1 MTFFQDYGEE
11 TEQPASTA
19 GASARCSKM
28 QHQHT
33 VTPLP
38 DFKRPY
44 TEELSSQGLAPQER
58 PLFSF
63 LINVS
68 AKRVGTLI
76 KIG

>member
-1 MTFFQDYGEE
+1 MTEFCQNLPKSIILGFQ
-11 TEQPASTA
+11 AS
-19 GASARCSKM
+19 
-28 QHQHT
+28 
-33 VTPLP
+33 V
-38 DFKRPY
+38 RPY

-58 PLFSF
+58 PQFSF